1 MEQREITCIE
11 CPKGCLVTVELENG
25 KVQKVTGNSCPN
37 GLSYAIEEVLNPR
50 RMLTYSVAVKG
61 GEFPVVSVKT
71 QKPIPKGKLFE
82 AIDVLKTVCLS
93 APVQVG
99 QVVVKNILNTGI
111 DVVATADVEVLQNEL

>member
-50 RMLTYSVAVKG
+50 RILTYSEAVKG
-61 GEFPVVSVKT
+61 GEFHVVSVKT
-71 QKPIPKGKLFE
+71 KKPIPKGKLFE